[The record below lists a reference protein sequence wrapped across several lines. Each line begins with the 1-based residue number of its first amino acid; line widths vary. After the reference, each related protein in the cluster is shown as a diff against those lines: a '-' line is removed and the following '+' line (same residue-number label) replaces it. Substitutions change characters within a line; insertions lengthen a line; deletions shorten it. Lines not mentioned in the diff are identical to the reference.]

1 VTSRR
6 LLPSTSLLSRR
17 AKLAHSSSSSTP
29 ARSFQVLVYLMSSP
43 VSHLLLT
50 PPPVFRL
57 GTSAISKL
65 HVCKPSSPV
74 RQRMSAASRI
84 QSRASLAHRVYGPLS
99 WWAFLMSIISN
110 GSVQSQVLMS
120 HLGNEQGKRRK
131 KETGKPN
138 LLVEKTFFNSEMMR
152 CPIF

>member
-1 VTSRR
+1 
-6 LLPSTSLLSRR
+6 
-17 AKLAHSSSSSTP
+17 
-29 ARSFQVLVYLMSSP
+29 
-43 VSHLLLT
+43 
-50 PPPVFRL
+50 
-57 GTSAISKL
+57 
-65 HVCKPSSPV
+65 
-74 RQRMSAASRI
+74 
-84 QSRASLAHRVYGPLS
+84 
-99 WWAFLMSIISN
+99 MSIISN